1 MIGSEDVTVGELGE
15 AGVLARVLRNLGPA
29 AAASVGP
36 GDDCAVLA
44 YVGESVVTTDTM
56 IEGPDFRLAW
66 HSGFELGWKLAATNL
81 SDVAAMGAVPVG
93 LTVAFA
99 VPRDLPVCY
108 LEEVARG
115 LTAACA
121 ELAPGCGVVGGDL
134 GRAPVLMAAVTAFG
148 DLGPQTPVLRSGA
161 RVGDVVAY
169 AGQLGLAGQ
178 GLAQLFAG
186 ATEADGTAHSRT
198 LGELRSAHPAAIA
211 AQFAPMPPIAL
222 GVVAAQAGATAMM
235 DVSDGLAL
243 DASRIAAASGVTVA
257 LHADLL
263 RAGFGEQA
271 GEAVSVP
278 AMLFG
283 GEDHGLLATFPA
295 DVTLPTG
302 FVRIGETVTREGDEL
317 GTHQAGLSV
326 TTPGVLLDG
335 APVSPAGWDPY
346 LVVPPG
352 SN

>member
-1 MIGSEDVTVGELGE
+1 MNAIQSVTVGELGE
-15 AGVLARVLRNLGPA
+15 AGVLERVLRNLAPA
-29 AAASVGP
+29 TSALVGP
-36 GDDCAVLA
+36 GDDCAVMRRG
-44 YVGESVVTTDTM
+44 GETVVTTDTM

-81 SDVAAMGAVPVG
+81 SDVAAMGAVPTG

-99 VPRDLPVCY
+99 VPRDIPVSY

-134 GRAPVLMAAVTAFG
+134 GRAPVLMAAVTALG
-148 DLGPQTPVLRSGA
+148 DLGSREPVLRSGA

-178 GLAQLFAG
+178 GLAQLFSE
-186 ATEADGTAHSRT
+186 ATEADCTAHSRT
-198 LGELRSAHPAAIA
+198 LGELRSAHPAAIT
-211 AQFAPMPPIAL
+211 AQFAPEPPIAL
-222 GVVAAQAGATAMM
+222 GPLAAAAGASAMM

-243 DASRIAAASGVTVA
+243 DASRLATASGVVLSLERDRLEA
-257 LHADLL
+257 W
-263 RAGFGEQA
+263 FGEQA
-271 GEAVSVP
+271 GEPVSVS

-295 DVTLPTG
+295 DCVLPDG
-302 FVRIGETVTREGDEL
+302 FVQIGTVIG
-317 GTHQAGLSV
+317 QAPVLKP
-326 TTPGVLLDG
+326 TDDAPEGVLLDG
-335 APVSPAGWDPY
+335 DPVSPGGWDPY
-346 LVVPPG
+346 RVVLPG
-352 SN
+352 AH